1 MKLDALEYIVTAPE
15 LETYSVQCSFFYI
28 STLLSTEIWVVC
40 DLVRTAAVNLFLQW
54 HLNGM
59 GLCGYQVY

>member
-15 LETYSVQCSFFYI
+15 LETCSVWCSFFYI

-40 DLVRTAAVNLFLQW
+40 DLVRTAAMNLFLQW